1 MDIRP
6 IKTARDYELA
16 LAAIGEL
23 MDAEPD
29 TPEGDR
35 LDVLATLVDAYEARH
50 FPIAAPE
57 PVAAIRFRMEQLG
70 LTRKD
75 LEPLIGARG
84 RVSEVLGGKRRLSL
98 DMIRKLHAELNIP
111 ASVLIQDP
119 AEGSSKTSGKS
130 TGYTNSVDWDPL

>member
-6 IKTARDYELA
+6 IKTLGDYESA

-23 MDAEPD
+23 MDAAPD

-35 LDVLATLVDAYEARH
+35 LDVLATLADAYEARH
-50 FPIAAPE
+50 FPIDAPD

-75 LEPLIGARG
+75 LEPLIGGRG
-84 RVSEVLGGKRRLSL
+84 RVSEVLSGKRRLSL
-98 DMIRKLHAELNIP
+98 DMIRRLHAALKIP
-111 ASVLIQDP
+111 ASVLIRDP

-130 TGYTNSVDWDPL
+130 PG

>member
-6 IKTARDYELA
+6 IKTARDYDAA
-16 LAAIGEL
+16 LAAISEV
-23 MDAEPD
+23 MDAEPG

-35 LDVLATLVDAYEARH
+35 LDILATLVDAYEARH
-50 FPIAAPE
+50 FPIEAPD

-75 LEPLIGARG
+75 LEPLIGSRG
-84 RVSEVLGGKRRLSL
+84 RVSEVLSGKRRLSL
-98 DMIRKLHAELNIP
+98 DMIRRLHAELNIP

-119 AEGSSKTSGKS
+119 SARSPRTSG
-130 TGYTNSVDWDPL
+130 GRPA